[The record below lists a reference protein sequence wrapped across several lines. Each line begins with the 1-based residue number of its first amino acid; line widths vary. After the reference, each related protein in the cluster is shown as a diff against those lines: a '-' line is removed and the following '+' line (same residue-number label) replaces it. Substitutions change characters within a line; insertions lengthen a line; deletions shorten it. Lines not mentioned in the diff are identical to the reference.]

1 VTDRVLY
8 LVTCGAPL
16 TTRIGDGV
24 AAARAAGWT
33 PVVIPTEASLAWIP
47 DGALDDALSVTEHR
61 EPGQDKRLPPAD
73 AVAVVPMTFNTL
85 TAWATGRADTY
96 ALSTLCARLGAGT
109 PCVAVPFAKHDLAG
123 HPAWATSLDVL
134 RKAGVILVDPSTGS
148 RDRVASTPSGQGDAI
163 TAAFQWEWVVDA
175 LP

>member
-1 VTDRVLY
+1 MSRVLY
-8 LVTCGAPL
+8 LFTCGAPL
-16 TTRIGDGV
+16 AARIGDGI

-33 PVVIPTEASLAWIP
+33 PAVIPTDASLAWIP
-47 DGALDDALSVTEHR
+47 DNALADVPHVTGHR
-61 EPGQDKRLPPAD
+61 QPGQEKRLPPAD

-96 ALSTLCARLGAGT
+96 PLATLCARLGAGT

-123 HPAWATSLDVL
+123 HPAWATSLEVL
-134 RKAGVILVDPSTGS
+134 RRSDVILIDPSTGT
-148 RDRVASTPSGQGDAI
+148 RDHVEPTPSGQGDQI
-163 TAAFQWEWVVDA
+163 TAAFRWEWVLGN